1 MYKQEVFNEII
12 GHYQDEMITR
22 RQDTGL
28 SALCKLQVVRSV
40 AVANGTTHGD
50 GWHSATE
57 LLLRHVVEC
66 FDMVGAKIDPQEISS
81 VPIFLSDLSKLSST
95 EQQLVL
101 STVLLAQLL
110 DGRISKEEIDTW
122 QRIFLAVG
130 MEVRKTAS
138 YFEFSLCLSRAC
150 LGKMI
155 VFIYKWLK
163 NAVFR
168 SGRKKEERRWWLWV
182 WRFVIGSLSR
192 RGCCGAR

>member
-1 MYKQEVFNEII
+1 MILVSMYKQEVFNEII

-130 MEVRKTAS
+130 MEWSDERGEALVAVGVAFRHRQLITAGM
-138 YFEFSLCLSRAC
+138 LRRAID
-150 LGKMI
+150 GQ
-155 VFIYKWLK
+155 VV
-163 NAVFR
+163 AE
-168 SGRKKEERRWWLWV
+168 KEGLVSAGWHKSQKL
-182 WRFVIGSLSR
+182 LLM
-192 RGCCGAR
+192 

>member
-130 MEVRKTAS
+130 MEWSDERGEALVAVGVAFRHRQLITAGM
-138 YFEFSLCLSRAC
+138 LRRAID
-150 LGKMI
+150 GQ
-155 VFIYKWLK
+155 VV
-163 NAVFR
+163 AE
-168 SGRKKEERRWWLWV
+168 KEGLVSAGWHKSQKL
-182 WRFVIGSLSR
+182 FLM
-192 RGCCGAR
+192 

>member
-1 MYKQEVFNEII
+1 
-12 GHYQDEMITR
+12 
-22 RQDTGL
+22 
-28 SALCKLQVVRSV
+28 
-40 AVANGTTHGD
+40 
-50 GWHSATE
+50 
-57 LLLRHVVEC
+57 
-66 FDMVGAKIDPQEISS
+66 MVGAKIDPQEISS